1 MKKLH
6 ALLLATLIPAAA
18 IGGWNY
24 LTLHSH
30 VASAIEEDP
39 RNEGIR
45 AYAYHQFLVDPGT
58 VVFDL
63 HDISGEKS
71 RLDVTRVLLQF
82 AERIQDQRFDRAI
95 LAFQGSPRFVLEGTY
110 FQELGAEY
118 QTQNPAYTLR
128 TMPQNTYNLDGT
140 AAFSTWEGGLLG
152 VLGRQMEDFGELH
165 DRWYLTELMEGKH

>member
-1 MKKLH
+1 M
-6 ALLLATLIPAAA
+6 
-18 IGGWNY
+18 
-24 LTLHSH
+24 
-30 VASAIEEDP
+30 
-39 RNEGIR
+39 
-45 AYAYHQFLVDPGT
+45 
-58 VVFDL
+58 VFDL

-95 LAFQGSPRFVLEGTY
+95 LAFQGSPRFVLEGAY